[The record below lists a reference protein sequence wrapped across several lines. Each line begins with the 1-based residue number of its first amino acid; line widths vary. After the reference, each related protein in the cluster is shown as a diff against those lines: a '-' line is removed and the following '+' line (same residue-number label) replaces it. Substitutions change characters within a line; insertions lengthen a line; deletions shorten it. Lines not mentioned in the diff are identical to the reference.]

1 MLTGRLMLSIH
12 RSDMIMVKQRPQLH
26 KSLQPLL
33 DMSRVTSDALPHS
46 LNATTVRVE
55 RQGTP
60 DFMDSVVL
68 EVLSSPDEPNESNRE
83 IQVLIEAEL
92 TDTNPSNSKPIA
104 HNNKNVRPLSAPTK
118 ALASSVGVPAHKSNT
133 LPNKR
138 SSLFKVAKE
147 RQTVQKEKRTANI
160 HSNAQILLKYA
171 QNRQSSHSNSS
182 LQRGGQ
188 SPMQLDKL
196 FESTN
201 GQQKVAGGS
210 VSPELLHSHHSSS
223 STTIDECSSSSTPLN
238 LRHISMDETRL
249 ASVIQMDNIWRQV
262 ESGDDSPSL
271 VGQHSSTSHF
281 NEEHFNEEEDGLLL
295 TTASGKTELLQDSI
309 QVDSS
314 LSHPQP
320 SSSQLAT
327 TSTPITTLT
336 TPTSPISTPL
346 TISMS
351 LITASPLVTS
361 TPLTT
366 STPIASAIPLAAA
379 IPLETSTP
387 LTGGLSPPTK
397 SAPLLDDISVTVPK
411 SRDDKQ
417 RSASFNN
424 KGIFVYTCRRCCVH
438 MHEHNYYIM
447 C

>member
-1 MLTGRLMLSIH
+1 MLSIH

-281 NEEHFNEEEDGLLL
+281 NEEEGGLLL
-295 TTASGKTELLQDSI
+295 TTAFGKTELSQDSI

-351 LITASPLVTS
+351 LITASPVVTS

-366 STPIASAIPLAAA
+366 STPIAAA

-387 LTGGLSPPTK
+387 LTGLSPLTK

-424 KGIFVYTCRRCCVH
+424 KGIFVYTRQCCVH
-438 MHEHNYYIM
+438 I
-447 C
+447 